1 MDRVRAAMQAI
12 NRADFLPRLRRD
24 DARLDQP
31 IPIGYGQTNSQ
42 PFTVY
47 QMLHW
52 LDVRPGMSVLDV
64 GSGSGWTAA
73 LLCKIVGKKGFV
85 YAVERIPELLT
96 FGSFNCAKYSMEN
109 VEFYQAGDTLGLP
122 LHAPYD
128 RILVSAAA
136 DSLPGPLINQLAV
149 GGRMVVPV
157 GHTVLE
163 VDKMS
168 EDTYETIEHHGFIFV
183 PLIGWLNRAD
193 L

>member
-1 MDRVRAAMQAI
+1 MQAI
-12 NRADFLPRLRRD
+12 DRADFLPRLRRA

-42 PFTVY
+42 PSTVY

-52 LDVRPGMSVLDV
+52 LDARPGMRVLDL
-64 GSGSGWTAA
+64 GSGSGWTTA
-73 LLCKIVGKKGFV
+73 LLCRIVGKKGFV

-96 FGSFNCAKYSMEN
+96 FGSYNCSKYSFEN
-109 VEFYQAGDTLGLP
+109 VEFHQAGDALGL
-122 LHAPYD
+122 LAHAPYD

-136 DSLPGPLINQLAV
+136 NSLPGPLINQLAV

-163 VDKMS
+163 VDKMT
-168 EDTYETIEHHGFIFV
+168 EDAYETIEHHGFIFV
-183 PLIGWLNRAD
+183 PLIGWLNQTS
-193 L
+193 